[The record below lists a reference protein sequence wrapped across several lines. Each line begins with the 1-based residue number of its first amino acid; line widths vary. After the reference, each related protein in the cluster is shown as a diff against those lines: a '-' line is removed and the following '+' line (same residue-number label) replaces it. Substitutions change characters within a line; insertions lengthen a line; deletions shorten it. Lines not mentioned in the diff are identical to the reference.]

1 LRLWNAYFNTE
12 TDRHEKI
19 EWYLAQ
25 VAMAI
30 DQSMGLKKGRRRQLK
45 DYLIKF
51 AKPKPAPKDSEAAK
65 KWALTWI
72 QNLAAVSKMQK
83 KDPRPARKK

>member
-1 LRLWNAYFNTE
+1 
-12 TDRHEKI
+12 
-19 EWYLAQ
+19 
-25 VAMAI
+25 MAI

-65 KWALTWI
+65 KWVLAWI
-72 QNLAAVSKMQK
+72 QNLAGISKMQK
-83 KDPRPARKK
+83 KAPRQARKK